1 MANETT
7 TRDTNADGA
16 VSENAMSENAAPE
29 NTASEHTVPA
39 DTTTP
44 TTAPDGTPNNAA
56 TAAGGPD
63 ADTGTNNRQSSL
75 ARLEAGL
82 DALDSAS
89 AARRRPW
96 WRLALARLLPPVIA
110 LVAILLVWDVLVWS
124 HVRSGSIML
133 PGPGDVWDEL
143 RAQWGPSRVGTAIW
157 DSIYRAVIGFAVSVG
172 IGTVI
177 GLAIAR
183 VRPLRAAFA
192 PLLSGL
198 QNLPSVAWVPVGIIW
213 FGLTSATIYTVVL
226 LGAVPSIAIGLID
239 GLDRVPPI
247 YLRVGRN
254 LGAKGLD
261 SVRFVLL
268 PAALPSYVSGMK
280 QGWAFA
286 WRSLMAAE
294 LIAISPQLGPG
305 IGQVMKFAQDNLD
318 LPLAMG
324 SIIIILII
332 GIGVNQVFFA
342 PLERR
347 LLRTR
352 GLSRA

>member
-1 MANETT
+1 MANET
-7 TRDTNADGA
+7 
-16 VSENAMSENAAPE
+16 EAAL
-29 NTASEHTVPA
+29 TDSASEDDIA
-39 DTTTP
+39 S
-44 TTAPDGTPNNAA
+44 AGTA
-56 TAAGGPD
+56 TAVTP
-63 ADTGTNNRQSSL
+63 RPSEL

-82 DALDSAS
+82 DALDTATI
-89 AARRRPW
+89 RNQRPW
-96 WRLALARLLPPVIA
+96 WRIAVSRVLPPVLA
-110 LVAILLVWDVLVWS
+110 LGVILLVWDLLVFA
-124 HVRSGSIML
+124 HVHSGEIML
-133 PGPGDVWDEL
+133 PGPGDVWNSL
-143 RAQWGPSRVGTAIW
+143 RAEWGPSRIGPAIW
-157 DSIYRAVIGFAVSVG
+157 DSIYRAVIGFTVSVG

-177 GLAIAR
+177 GLFVAR
-183 VRPLRAAFA
+183 VRPLRAAVA

-198 QNLPSVAWVPVGIIW
+198 QNLPSVAWVPIGIIW

-239 GLDRVPPI
+239 GLDHVPPI

-254 LGAKGLD
+254 LGAKGLS

-268 PAALPSYVSGMK
+268 PAALPGYVSGMK

-294 LIAISPQLGPG
+294 LIAVSPQLGPG
-305 IGQVMKFAQDNLD
+305 VGQVMKFAQDNVD
-318 LPLAMG
+318 LSLAIG

-332 GIGVNQVFFA
+332 GIGINQVFFA

-352 GLSRA
+352 GLAQQ

>member
-1 MANETT
+1 MAN
-7 TRDTNADGA
+7 DTVSESNRSDSNLSESNLSDQNTVSVDDVPVVDTAADGIVTAEAA
-16 VSENAMSENAAPE
+16 VDTEAAAQAAP
-29 NTASEHTVPA
+29 TRPLSE
-39 DTTTP
+39 
-44 TTAPDGTPNNAA
+44 
-56 TAAGGPD
+56 
-63 ADTGTNNRQSSL
+63 L

-82 DALDSAS
+82 DALDTATV
-89 AARRRPW
+89 RNQRPW
-96 WRLALARLLPPVIA
+96 WRLALARVLPPVVA
-110 LVAILLVWDVLVWS
+110 LGVILLVWDILVWR
-124 HVRSGSIML
+124 HLHSGEIYL
-133 PGPGDVWDEL
+133 PGPADVWDEL
-143 RAQWGPSRVGTAIW
+143 RADWGPSQIGQAIW

-177 GLAIAR
+177 GLFVAR
-183 VRPLRAAFA
+183 VRPLRAAVA

-198 QNLPSVAWVPVGIIW
+198 QNLPSVAWVPIGIIW

-254 LGAKGLD
+254 LGARGLD

-268 PAALPSYVSGMK
+268 PAALPGYVSGMK

-294 LIAISPQLGPG
+294 LIAVSPQLGPG
-305 IGQVMKFAQDNLD
+305 IGQVMKFAQDNLN
-318 LPLAMG
+318 LPLAIA
-324 SIIIILII
+324 SILIILII
-332 GIGVNQVFFA
+332 GIGINQVFFA

-352 GLSRA
+352 GLSTQ

>member
-1 MANETT
+1 MANDTDFASPDETLPADNASSASTATHT
-7 TRDTNADGA
+7 TLI
-16 VSENAMSENAAPE
+16 
-29 NTASEHTVPA
+29 TAS
-39 DTTTP
+39 TTS
-44 TTAPDGTPNNAA
+44 TTSTRP
-56 TAAGGPD
+56 
-63 ADTGTNNRQSSL
+63 QSEL

-82 DALDSAS
+82 DALDTATI
-89 AARRRPW
+89 RNRRPL
-96 WRLALARLLPPVIA
+96 WRAVLARALPPVVA
-110 LVAILLVWDVLVWS
+110 LGVILLIWDLLVWE
-124 HVRSGSIML
+124 HVHSGEIML
-133 PGPGDVWDEL
+133 PGPADVWNAVTTE
-143 RAQWGPSRVGTAIW
+143 WGPSRIGAAIW
-157 DSIYRAVIGFAVSVG
+157 DSIYRAVIGFTVSVA

-177 GLAIAR
+177 GMLVAR
-183 VRPLRAAFA
+183 IRPLRAAVA

-198 QNLPSVAWVPVGIIW
+198 QNLPSVAWVPIGIIW

-254 LGAKGLD
+254 LGAKGLS

-268 PAALPSYVSGMK
+268 PAALPGYISGMK

-294 LIAISPQLGPG
+294 LIAVSPQLGPG
-305 IGQVMKFAQDNLD
+305 VGQVMKFAQDNLD
-318 LPLAMG
+318 LPLAIG
-324 SIIIILII
+324 SIIIILVI
-332 GIGVNQVFFA
+332 GIGINQVFFA

-352 GLSRA
+352 GLSTQ